1 MNAEACFKKGGNWF
15 FPDKNKCVLVEAK
28 PVEVNWD
35 KQKGMAL
42 WTKKDARQVA
52 KILRPL
58 VGKKVM
64 LYGGG
69 GFDEDLCKLENIGAE
84 PVTLYPEGRK
94 PYKSKTKYKVKAEL
108 KTLENWRDKTHLFG
122 ELVRSAEY
130 KGDKYVPPKYK
141 EKRFTPSLGSW
152 KLAEVT
158 TYKVM
163 K

>member
-1 MNAEACFKKGGNWF
+1 MDAKACFKKGGNWF

-28 PVEVNWD
+28 PVDVNWD
-35 KQKGMAL
+35 KQKEMAQ

-52 KILRPL
+52 KVLRPL

-69 GFDEDLCKLENIGAE
+69 GRGGDLCKLESIRTAGL
-84 PVTLYPEGRK
+84 TLYPEGRK
-94 PYKSKTKYKVKAEL
+94 PYKSKTKYKVEAKL
-108 KTLENWRDKTHLFG
+108 KTLENWENKTAFFG
-122 ELVRSAEY
+122 ELVKSADVVN
-130 KGDKYVPPKYK
+130 DKYIPPKYK
-141 EKRFTPSLGSW
+141 ETTFDPSLGSW

-158 TYKVM
+158 TYKVI